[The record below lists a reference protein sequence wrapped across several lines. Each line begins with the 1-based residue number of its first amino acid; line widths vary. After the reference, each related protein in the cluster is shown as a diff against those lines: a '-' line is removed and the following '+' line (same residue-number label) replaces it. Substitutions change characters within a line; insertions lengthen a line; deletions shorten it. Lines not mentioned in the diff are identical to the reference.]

1 MTRDNELY
9 EVGEVVLHRI
19 FGRGVVTDYVHVSD
33 SEKEYNRVGI
43 RFEGEGHKWL
53 IAAPGY
59 LSRTVSSSTPALF
72 PDSGNPLVIETAIE
86 QSSSK
91 SREIEHDQKKPAATP
106 RRNILK
112 LFASILAGGASL
124 AVIKRPNTNRARM
137 LPVLETRIAGFAYYQ
152 GEQCLARIKP
162 GDRLELKRESANR
175 HDGKAI
181 EVFWR
186 GHKLGYVPR
195 SHNAALSQLLDQGER
210 IDVVVKDLVERQWE
224 PLEFK
229 VGIWV

>member
-1 MTRDNELY
+1 MKP
-9 EVGEVVLHRI
+9 GEVVFHRI
-19 FGRGVVTDYVHVSD
+19 FGRGVVTDYVEASD
-33 SEKEYNRVGI
+33 QEKEYHRVGI
-43 RFEGEGHKWL
+43 FFEAEGHKW
-53 IAAPGY
+53 IIDAPGY
-59 LSRTVSSSTPALF
+59 LSRTDSSSTPALV
-72 PDSGNPLVIETAIE
+72 PDSGNPLVKENAKKQVPPVPCE
-86 QSSSK
+86 AES
-91 SREIEHDQKKPAATP
+91 DQKKPVATR

-112 LFASILAGGASL
+112 LFAGILAGGASL

-162 GDRLELKRESANR
+162 GDKLELKRESANR

-181 EVFWR
+181 EVYWKGR
-186 GHKLGYVPR
+186 KLGYVPR

-224 PLEFK
+224 PLEFR
-229 VGIWV
+229 VGVWV

>member
-9 EVGEVVLHRI
+9 EVGEVVLHRF
-19 FGRGVVTDYVHVSD
+19 FGRGVVTDYVHAGD
-33 SEKEYNRVGI
+33 PEKEYNRVGI
-43 RFEGEGHKWL
+43 RFEAEGHKWL

-59 LSRTVSSSTPALF
+59 LSRTDSSSTPTLV
-72 PDSGNPLVIETAIE
+72 PDNGNRLVKETAME
-86 QSSSK
+86 QVSPVPC
-91 SREIEHDQKKPAATP
+91 EAEHGKEKPTATP

-112 LFASILAGGASL
+112 LFAGILAGDASL
-124 AVIKRPNTNRARM
+124 AVIKRPEAKAARM

-152 GEQCLARIKP
+152 GEQCLSRIKP
-162 GDRLELKRESANR
+162 VDKLELKRESANR

-181 EVFWR
+181 EVFWM
-186 GHKLGYVPR
+186 GPKLGYVPR

-210 IDVVVKDLVERQWE
+210 IDVVVKGIVERQWE

-229 VGIWV
+229 VGVWV